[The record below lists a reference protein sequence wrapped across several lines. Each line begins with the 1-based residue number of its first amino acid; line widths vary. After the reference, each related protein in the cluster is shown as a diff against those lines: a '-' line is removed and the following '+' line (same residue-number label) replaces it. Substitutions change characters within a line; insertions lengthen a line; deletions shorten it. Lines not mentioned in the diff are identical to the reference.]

1 MTAQISIR
9 EDNDL
14 NTLTA
19 SRLKFVAVPPA
30 RPQMLL
36 KNVVAEGLNRADRCL
51 PCCFFYDAV
60 GSDLFEQ
67 ICDLPEY
74 YLTRTERAILD
85 RYAPEI
91 VEAAGENLAMVEY
104 GSGSSV
110 KTRLL
115 LSAALDRQSELH
127 YIPIDISGD
136 FLRESAHGLLAA
148 YDRLRVTAI
157 AAEYGDAGAA
167 VPRHHGPRLF
177 LFLGSNIGNF
187 DRDGAVS
194 FLKDVRRVMQPQDR
208 ILLGVDLL
216 KDSAIIEAAYNDAQ
230 GVTAKFNKNLLTR
243 INAELDADFDL
254 NRFDHAAPFVEEHD
268 RIEMRLVSR
277 KAQEVRVGALNRT
290 YRFAAGETIHTENSH
305 KHCPNQFRLLCR
317 TAGLEIQEQWRDARD
332 WFSVLL
338 LRPS

>member
-1 MTAQISIR
+1 MTTQ
-9 EDNDL
+9 
-14 NTLTA
+14 TA
-19 SRLKFVAVPPA
+19 PRLDFVQVPM
-30 RPQMLL
+30 RHPQMELR
-36 KNVVAEGLNRADRCL
+36 NVVATGLDRPDRRL
-51 PCCFFYDAV
+51 PCCFFYDSV
-60 GSDLFEQ
+60 GSQLFEQ

-85 RYAPEI
+85 RYAPEMI
-91 VEAAGENLAMVEY
+91 AAAGENLALVEY

-115 LSAALDRQSELH
+115 LGAALDRQSHLR

-136 FLRESAHGLLAA
+136 FLRESAHALLAE
-148 YDRLRVTAI
+148 YDRLHITAI
-157 AAEYGDAGAA
+157 ASEYSDAGAA
-167 VPRHHGPRLF
+167 VPQHNGPRLF

-187 DRDGAVS
+187 DRDEAVS
-194 FLKDVRRVMQPQDR
+194 FLKNIRRIMKPRDR

-216 KDSAIIEAAYNDAQ
+216 KDRAIIEAAYNDAA
-230 GVTAKFNKNLLTR
+230 GITAKFNKNLFVR

-254 NRFDHAAPFVEEHD
+254 DAFDHVAPFLEEHD

-277 KAQEVRVGALNRT
+277 KQQSVRIGALNKT
-290 YRFAAGETIHTENSH
+290 YHFAAGEYIHTENSH

-317 TAGLEIQEQWRDARD
+317 AAELEIQEQWRDARD

-338 LRPS
+338 LRPF

>member
-1 MTAQISIR
+1 MT
-9 EDNDL
+9 
-14 NTLTA
+14 TTTA
-19 SRLKFVAVPPA
+19 SRLNFVLVAAA
-30 RPQMLL
+30 RPQMQL
-36 KNVVAEGLNRADRCL
+36 KNVVAAGLNRADRQL
-51 PCCFFYDAV
+51 PCCFFYDSA

-74 YLTRTERAILD
+74 YVTRTERAILD

-91 VEAAGENLAMVEY
+91 IEAAGENLAIVEY

-115 LSAALDRQSELH
+115 LSAALERQGSLH

-136 FLRESAHGLLAA
+136 FLRQSAEILLKD
-148 YDRLRVTAI
+148 YTRLRVTAI
-157 AAEYGDAGAA
+157 AAEYSDAGPV
-167 VPRHHGPRLF
+167 VPQHDSPRLF

-194 FLKDVRRVMQPQDR
+194 FLKNIREVMQPRDR

-230 GVTAKFNKNLLTR
+230 GITAKFNKNLLVR

-254 NRFDHAAPFVEEHD
+254 DAFAHAAPFVEEHD
-268 RIEMRLVSR
+268 RIEMRLVSKKR
-277 KAQEVRVGALNRT
+277 QEVRVGALNKT
-290 YRFAAGETIHTENSH
+290 YIFAAGGFIHTENSH
-305 KHCPNQFRLLCR
+305 KHCPNQFNLLCR
-317 TAGLEIQEQWRDARD
+317 AAGLEIQEQWRDARD

-338 LRPS
+338 LRPF

>member
-1 MTAQISIR
+1 MTTQYAP
-9 EDNDL
+9 
-14 NTLTA
+14 
-19 SRLKFVAVPPA
+19 RLDFVQVRMR
-30 RPQMLL
+30 RPQMRL
-36 KNVVAEGLNRADRCL
+36 KNVVADGLNRPDRRL
-51 PCCFFYDAV
+51 PCCFFYDAA

-85 RYAPEI
+85 RYSPEI
-91 VEAAGENLAMVEY
+91 VDAVGENLALVEY

-115 LSAALDRQSELH
+115 LSAALERQSYLH
-127 YIPIDISGD
+127 YVPIDISSD
-136 FLRESAHGLLAA
+136 FLRESAEVLLRD

-157 AAEYGDAGAA
+157 AAEYSDAGPV
-167 VPRHHGPRLF
+167 VPHHDGPRLF

-216 KDSAIIEAAYNDAQ
+216 KDSGIIEAAYNDAA
-230 GVTAKFNKNLLTR
+230 GVTAKFNKNLLVR

-254 NRFDHAAPFVEEHD
+254 DSFDHSAPFIGEHD

-277 KAQEVRVGALNRT
+277 KSAVGSGRRVERNVFVRGGRIYP
-290 YRFAAGETIHTENSH
+290 YR
-305 KHCPNQFRLLCR
+305 KQP
-317 TAGLEIQEQWRDARD
+317 
-332 WFSVLL
+332 
-338 LRPS
+338 

>member
-1 MTAQISIR
+1 MTG
-9 EDNDL
+9 L
-14 NTLTA
+14 NA
-19 SRLKFVAVPPA
+19 ARRLKFVPVASN
-30 RPQMLL
+30 RPQTLL
-36 KNVVAEGLNRADRCL
+36 KNVVAEGLGRPDRKL
-51 PCCFFYDAV
+51 PCCFFYDSA

-85 RYAPEI
+85 RYAPEMI
-91 VEAAGENLAMVEY
+91 AAAGENLALVEY

-115 LSAALDRQSELH
+115 IAAALERQGSLH
-127 YIPIDISGD
+127 YVPIDISGD
-136 FLRESAHGLLAA
+136 FLRESAQVLLND
-148 YDRLRVTAI
+148 YERLRITAI
-157 AAEYGDAGAA
+157 AAEYRDAGPA
-167 VPRHHGPRLF
+167 VPEHSGPRLF

-194 FLKDVRRVMQPQDR
+194 FLKDIRAVMQPQDR

-216 KDSAIIEAAYNDAQ
+216 KDSQIIEAAYNDAA
-230 GVTAKFNKNLLTR
+230 GVTAQFNKNLLIR

-254 NRFDHAAPFVEEHD
+254 DAFDHAAPFIEEHD

-277 KAQEVRVGALNRT
+277 KAQSVRVGALDET
-290 YRFAAGETIHTENSH
+290 YHFVAGEHIHTENSH
-305 KHCPNQFRLLCR
+305 KHCPREFTGLCR
-317 TAGLEIQEQWRDARD
+317 TAGLEIQQQWRDARD

-338 LRPS
+338 LRPF